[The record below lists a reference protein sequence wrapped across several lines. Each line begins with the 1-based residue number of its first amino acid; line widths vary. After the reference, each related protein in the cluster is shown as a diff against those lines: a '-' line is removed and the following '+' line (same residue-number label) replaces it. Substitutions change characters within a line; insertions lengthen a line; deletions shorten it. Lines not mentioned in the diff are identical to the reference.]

1 MCIFTTEYGIE
12 SGTAVTDVGE
22 RGYRLFWSL
31 KHSAV
36 HLRVTEGEVCCY
48 WQKSF
53 FAIDIRWWWYN
64 NNRQQK
70 GDAFFPPGY
79 GCRSMAFKTRKV
91 SVVVVRRHCRSSWRP
106 LGKLPSFVGS
116 KPCFAS
122 TATVASSYSSSECQT
137 AAAAYLA
144 STSIAKP

>member
-22 RGYRLFWSL
+22 RLSPFL
-31 KHSAV
+31 IVKTQCSAPAW
-36 HLRVTEGEVCCY
+36 HRVGEVCCY